1 MKKLTIVM
9 IAFLFVGLGNVV
21 AQTATED
28 VTTEISAE
36 EQFKANCPDW
46 GTDKCPFTTNEDG
59 KIICKATGKEC
70 SAKQLKSC
78 CKSKRKGCSGY
89 SKGKYSSNRNSSS
102 SNSGF
107 SFSKTGKSY
116 SYSKKVV
123 KKCGEGC
130 TKACCAKTDEPSD
143 SDEDGNSEE

>member
-1 MKKLTIVM
+1 MKKLTIVLL
-9 IAFLFVGLGNVV
+9 AFLFVGLGNVV

-28 VTTEISAE
+28 VTTVLSAE

-46 GTDKCPFTTNEDG
+46 GTDKCPFTTNDDG
-59 KIICKATGKEC
+59 KIICKKTGKEC

-89 SKGKYSSNRNSSS
+89 SKGKYSSKRNYSK

-116 SYSKKVV
+116 SCSKRVV

-130 TKACCAKTDEPSD
+130 TKACCAKTDEHSD
-143 SDEDGNSEE
+143 SDEDDNSEE

>member
-1 MKKLTIVM
+1 MKKLTIVLL
-9 IAFLFVGLGNVV
+9 AFLFVGLGNVV

-28 VTTEISAE
+28 VATVLSAE

-89 SKGKYSSNRNSSS
+89 SKGKYSSNRNSSR
-102 SNSGF
+102 SNAGF
-107 SFSKTGKSY
+107 SFSKTG
-116 SYSKKVV
+116 
-123 KKCGEGC
+123 
-130 TKACCAKTDEPSD
+130 
-143 SDEDGNSEE
+143 